1 MLPASRKLEAFS
13 FVTVGPRPHAAPNR
27 FWLRHEDISSIL
39 AALPKTVRH
48 LQIDIHS
55 FDRGSGSLGPDPFPS
70 IRSLFSQL
78 SNLRLR
84 LSELCP
90 AVLPG
95 VATVAEALRSPNE
108 RNDVSFLD
116 IQSIII
122 ILSQIGRLS
131 KTMFCNSLLNS
142 PIANASIPQKIE
154 EGRRLPQIILA
165 KADSAFSNH
174 TFHVIQR
181 FSVLD
186 TILTRA
192 WIRDDQ

>member
-13 FVTVGPRPHAAPNR
+13 FVTVGPRPHAAPND

-39 AALPKTVRH
+39 AALPKIVRH
-48 LQIDIHS
+48 LQIDMHS
-55 FDRGSGSLGPDPFPS
+55 FDQGSGSLGPHPCPS
-70 IRSLFSQL
+70 IRSLFSQP

-116 IQSIII
+116 FTKHYHHP
-122 ILSQIGRLS
+122 LTDRP
-131 KTMFCNSLLNS
+131 FVEDN
-142 PIANASIPQKIE
+142 
-154 EGRRLPQIILA
+154 
-165 KADSAFSNH
+165 
-174 TFHVIQR
+174 
-181 FSVLD
+181 VL
-186 TILTRA
+186 
-192 WIRDDQ
+192 